1 MFKRMLQAVGIGG
14 PSVDTVLHEGAC
26 QPGGEVTG
34 EVRIGGASGPADIQR
49 IDLILVAEVE
59 TSDDQ
64 KGALEFQRTTVAES
78 FQLEAEQ
85 YSTIP
90 FRLALPWETPITAL
104 RGQPLHGM
112 RLGVRTEV
120 AVAKAV
126 DTGDMD
132 PLHVEPLPS
141 QQPVI
146 EALLNMGAPLKSA
159 DVEHGV
165 LQGVAQQFP
174 FYQEIEFFAPPRFAG
189 GVNEVELTFVARPD
203 SLDVVLEADKRGGL
217 FTPGG
222 DVLGRIHRG
231 HEEALHT
238 DWNAEIQNWLEAV
251 SQSSGGFFGG
261 GHGHHGHGSG
271 HSGSGLG
278 GAVAGG
284 VAGAAAGVL
293 GGMMLGEVL
302 EGDEG
307 EEDEGDEG

>member
-14 PSVDTVLHEGAC
+14 PSVDTVLQGEAC
-26 QPGGEVTG
+26 QPGGQVAG
-34 EVRIGGASGPADIQR
+34 EVRIGGASGTAEIQR

-59 TSDDQ
+59 TSDDR
-64 KGALEFQRTTVAES
+64 KGAMEFQRHTVSGE
-78 FQLEAEQ
+78 FTLEAEQ

-90 FRLALPWETPITAL
+90 FELPLPWELPITAL

-159 DVEHGV
+159 DVEHGA
-165 LQGVAQQFP
+165 LHGIAQQYP
-174 FYQEIEFFAPPRFAG
+174 FYQEIEFFAPPQFAG
-189 GVNEVELTFVARPD
+189 GINEIELTFVARPD

-217 FTPGG
+217 FTSGG
-222 DVLGRIHRG
+222 DVLGRIHRS

-238 DWNAEIQNWLEAV
+238 DWTSEIQNWLQAV
-251 SQSSGGFFGG
+251 SRSSGGFFGG
-261 GHGHHGHGSG
+261 GHGHHGHGSK

-293 GGMMLGEVL
+293 GGMMLGEML
-302 EGDEG
+302 EGEDEEG
-307 EEDEGDEG
+307 EDEEG

>member
-14 PSVDTVLHEGAC
+14 PSVDTVLHEEAC
-26 QPGGEVTG
+26 QPGGQVSG
-34 EVRIGGASGPADIQR
+34 EVRIGGASGTAEIQR

-64 KGALEFQRTTVAES
+64 KGALEFQRHTVSGE
-78 FQLEAEQ
+78 FTLEAEQ

-90 FRLALPWETPITAL
+90 FELPLPWELPITAL

-165 LQGVAQQFP
+165 LHGIAQQYP
-174 FYQEIEFFAPPRFAG
+174 FYQEIEFFAPPQFAG
-189 GVNEVELTFVARPD
+189 GINEVELTFVARPD

-217 FTPGG
+217 FTSGG
-222 DVLGRIHRG
+222 DALGRIHRS

-238 DWNAEIQNWLEAV
+238 DWTSEIQNWLQAV

-261 GHGHHGHGSG
+261 GHGHHGHDSG

-293 GGMMLGEVL
+293 GGMMLGEML
-302 EGDEG
+302 EG
-307 EEDEGDEG
+307 EEEGEEEEEG